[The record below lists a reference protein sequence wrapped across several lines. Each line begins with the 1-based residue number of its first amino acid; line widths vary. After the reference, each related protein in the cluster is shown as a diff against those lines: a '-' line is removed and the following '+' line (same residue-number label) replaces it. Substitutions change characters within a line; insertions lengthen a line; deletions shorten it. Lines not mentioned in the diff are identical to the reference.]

1 VRHAVPLQDLP
12 RRDRRDGRPVVPGR
26 LGAARRRAGSP
37 RGRRA
42 QYRHRPHR
50 RRRRP
55 GRAGPGRGLPRDRAV
70 HAGRAR
76 GDRARPPAAK
86 ALGPRP
92 RDRGAAGRT
101 AVPAH
106 PRLPQRRG
114 GAPGGCPPHP
124 GIRLGRVP
132 AGAAPRDPGAAAVS
146 SAAARAMARADEL
159 AACTEHPGEITRRYG
174 TPALVAARDLL
185 EGWMLETGM
194 RTRVDRAGNLIGTL
208 GQGERPGIVIG
219 SHFDSVVDAGRYDG
233 TLGILLGIGC
243 AEQLAGAEPAHDL
256 TVVAFCDE
264 EGARF
269 PTDYFGSR
277 AFLGRPLP
285 DVAMTDA
292 EGATLA
298 SGIEL
303 AGNGAAEPGSGLPAN
318 AVAYLEAHIEQGPV
332 LEAAGHPLGIVTSI
346 TGGAK
351 LMVALRG
358 TAGLFGT
365 LPMCLRRDA
374 FSLAAV
380 FLLSFEALARD
391 DGEAVATVGQVAVSP
406 GAANVIPGRAAISID
421 LRHQDDD
428 RRAGLL
434 AGVGEIV
441 AEVAGRR
448 RVDAAVEVV

>member
-1 VRHAVPLQDLP
+1 
-12 RRDRRDGRPVVPGR
+12 
-26 LGAARRRAGSP
+26 
-37 RGRRA
+37 
-42 QYRHRPHR
+42 
-50 RRRRP
+50 
-55 GRAGPGRGLPRDRAV
+55 
-70 HAGRAR
+70 
-76 GDRARPPAAK
+76 
-86 ALGPRP
+86 
-92 RDRGAAGRT
+92 
-101 AVPAH
+101 
-106 PRLPQRRG
+106 
-114 GAPGGCPPHP
+114 
-124 GIRLGRVP
+124 
-132 AGAAPRDPGAAAVS
+132 VS
-146 SAAARAMARADEL
+146 AAAARAMARADEL
-159 AACTEHPGEITRRYG
+159 AGCTERPGEITRRYG
-174 TPALVAARDLL
+174 TPALIAARDLL
-185 EGWMLETGM
+185 EAWMLEAGM

-208 GQGERPGIVIG
+208 GAGDRPGILIG
-219 SHFDSVVDAGRYDG
+219 SHFDTVVDAGRYDG

-243 AEQLAGAEPAHDL
+243 GEELAGAEPAHNL

-303 AGNGAAEPGSGLPAN
+303 AGNGAAEPGSGLPAS

-358 TAGLFGT
+358 TAGHAGT
-365 LPMCLRRDA
+365 VPMGLRRDA
-374 FSLAAV
+374 FSAAAEIALAA
-380 FLLSFEALARD
+380 EALARD

-421 LRHQDDD
+421 LRHQDDN

-434 AGVGEIV
+434 ARVRQMI
-441 AEVAGRR
+441 AEVADRR
-448 RVDAAVEVV
+448 GVDAAVEVIHDERSVRCDPALGERMRAAARAIGLDPPSLPSGAGHDAVILSDHVPVAMLFVRCAGGISHNPAESVTTADVAAALAVLTAVVGGE

>member
-1 VRHAVPLQDLP
+1 V
-12 RRDRRDGRPVVPGR
+12 
-26 LGAARRRAGSP
+26 
-37 RGRRA
+37 
-42 QYRHRPHR
+42 
-50 RRRRP
+50 
-55 GRAGPGRGLPRDRAV
+55 
-70 HAGRAR
+70 
-76 GDRARPPAAK
+76 GD
-86 ALGPRP
+86 
-92 RDRGAAGRT
+92 
-101 AVPAH
+101 
-106 PRLPQRRG
+106 
-114 GAPGGCPPHP
+114 
-124 GIRLGRVP
+124 
-132 AGAAPRDPGAAAVS
+132 
-146 SAAARAMARADEL
+146 
-159 AACTEHPGEITRRYG
+159 
-174 TPALVAARDLL
+174 
-185 EGWMLETGM
+185 
-194 RTRVDRAGNLIGTL
+194 
-208 GQGERPGIVIG
+208 RPGILIG
-219 SHFDSVVDAGRYDG
+219 SHFDTVVDAGRYDG

-243 AEQLAGAEPAHDL
+243 GEELAGAEPAHDL

-298 SGIEL
+298 AAIEL
-303 AGNGAAEPGSGLPAN
+303 AGNGAAEPGSGLPAS

-358 TAGLFGT
+358 TAGHAGT
-365 LPMCLRRDA
+365 VPMGLRRDA
-374 FSLAAV
+374 FSAAAEIALAA
-380 FLLSFEALARD
+380 EALARD

-434 AGVGEIV
+434 ARVRRMI
-441 AEVAGRR
+441 AEVADRR
-448 RVDAAVEVV
+448 GVDAAVEVIHDERSVRCDPALGERMRAAARAIGLDPPSLPSGAGHDAVILADHVPVAMLFVRCAGGISHNPAESVTTADVAAALAVLTAVVGGE